1 MENGLTDHGFGKEE
15 NYDRKAELQAFD
27 DTKAGVKGLA
37 DSGITKIPR
46 IFIHQA
52 GNFLKQSKSKESL
65 QYEFPVIDLDGIR
78 KGPITRKE
86 VVEKAREAS
95 EKWGFF
101 HVVNHGIPVGVLE
114 EMIAGVHRFFDQD
127 FEVRQE
133 WYTRD
138 ATKRVVHNSNFDLFS
153 SPAANWRDT
162 VFCIMAPNPPNP
174 EELPPV
180 CRDILI
186 KCSQEVAKLGSTL
199 FEILSEALGL
209 NPNYLNNIGC
219 NEGLAV
225 ICNYY
230 PPCPQPDLTLGTTN
244 HTDGDFLTVLVQDH
258 IGGLEVLHEN
268 QWVAVPPLPG
278 ALVINIGDLLQL
290 ISNDKFISVEH
301 RVLANDVSTR
311 VSVASFFRNFDVSPS
326 AKVYGP
332 IPDLLSDENPAKYRA
347 ITVKEYVT
355 FFNNKGLDGTSALT
369 HFRLQ

>member
-1 MENGLTDHGFGKEE
+1 MGYGITDHGFAKEE

-46 IFIHQA
+46 RFIHPA
-52 GNFLKQSKSKESL
+52 GNFLKKSKSKESF
-65 QYEFPVIDLDGIR
+65 QYDFPVIDLDGIR
-78 KGPITRKE
+78 KGPIMRKE
-86 VVEKAREAS
+86 LVKKAREAS

-101 HVVNHGIPVGVLE
+101 QVVNHGIPVSVLE

-127 FEVRQE
+127 FEVRKE

-138 ATKRVVHNSNFDLFS
+138 ATKRVVYNSNFDLFS

-162 VFCIMAPNPPNP
+162 AYCVMAPNPPNP

-180 CRDILI
+180 CRDIMI
-186 KCSQEVAKLGSTL
+186 KFSQEVAKLGSTL

-209 NPNYLNNIGC
+209 NPNYLNDIGC
-219 NEGLAV
+219 S
-225 ICNYY
+225 
-230 PPCPQPDLTLGTTN
+230 
-244 HTDGDFLTVLVQDH
+244 
-258 IGGLEVLHEN
+258 
-268 QWVAVPPLPG
+268 
-278 ALVINIGDLLQL
+278 LVINIGDLLQL
-290 ISNDKFISVEH
+290 MSNDKFISVEH
-301 RVLANDVSTR
+301 RVLANDVSAR

-332 IPDLLSDENPAKYRA
+332 IEDLLSDENPAKYRA
-347 ITVKEYVT
+347 TTVREYLS
-355 FFNNKGLDGTSALT
+355 FFHNKGLDGTSALT